1 MPAPTLLALA
11 SGRPPAATSDFGISG
26 ATAFEEARRLT
37 GKALPP
43 PRTARLRTLRDL
55 ASGEALDKALLLLFP
70 GPDSATGDDIAELH
84 LHGGVAVVAAVLKAL
99 DGIERSEEHTSELQS
114 LMRISYAVFCLKKK
128 KPQYD

>member
-99 DGIERSEEHTSELQS
+99 DGIAGLSAEGPGGFTRRAFHNGVSDL
-114 LMRISYAVFCLKKK
+114 
-128 KPQYD
+128 PQV